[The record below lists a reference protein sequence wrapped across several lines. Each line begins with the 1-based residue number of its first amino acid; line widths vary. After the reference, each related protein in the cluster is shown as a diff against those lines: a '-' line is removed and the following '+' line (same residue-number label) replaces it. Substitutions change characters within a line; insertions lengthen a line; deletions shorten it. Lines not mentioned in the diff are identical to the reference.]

1 MKEYYILLFIKIVY
15 AVFFAVIAG
24 NGAVFWF
31 NKMPVRWFDDDGLPE
46 DIEQRQRITSTPWKY
61 VFVSYFAAC
70 GIYLSLTAGIE
81 YEIGVLTVLFFVLE
95 MAISDIKY
103 MIVPDQLNIMLAITA
118 LGFIRVHEHWY
129 NMPLGAVLGIILA
142 LITYG
147 LGKLIYK
154 REVIGGADIKFY
166 IAIGMVTGVLGVAVI
181 FALTSLVMW
190 IHEIFLVY
198 NKRIEKHDALPM
210 LPYALIATTVYTI
223 FIWPN
228 IGLI

>member
-1 MKEYYILLFIKIVY
+1 
-15 AVFFAVIAG
+15 
-24 NGAVFWF
+24 
-31 NKMPVRWFDDDGLPE
+31 
-46 DIEQRQRITSTPWKY
+46 
-61 VFVSYFAAC
+61 
-70 GIYLSLTAGIE
+70 
-81 YEIGVLTVLFFVLE
+81 

-198 NKRIEKHDALPM
+198 NK
-210 LPYALIATTVYTI
+210 
-223 FIWPN
+223 
-228 IGLI
+228 